1 MVNPNQS
8 DRHKVQAFDCYAK
21 KTLKYTARDYYRK
34 TKKRRE
40 SEVLFSELSDE
51 ELTRLSVTD
60 KYSEHEYS
68 FDVLNWTVCISDP
81 GLADALRRLPGNR
94 RDIVLLSFFLDMTD
108 KEIGERLELAN
119 STVASRRVRSLKK
132 LRVFMEGKND
142 EQKQDI
148 L

>member
-8 DRHKVQAFDCYAK
+8 DRHKVHAFDCYAK

-51 ELTRLSVTD
+51 ELARLSAED
-60 KYSEHEYS
+60 RYFEDEFS
-68 FDVLNWTVCISDP
+68 FDVLNWTVSISNP

-94 RDIVLLSFFLDMTD
+94 RDIVLLSYFLGMSLN
-108 KEIGERLELAN
+108 EIAN
-119 STVASRRVRSLKK
+119 CLGLKYSTVADRRVRSLKK
-132 LRVFMEGKND
+132 LRIFMEGKAD
-142 EQKQDI
+142 GKSQEV